1 MELEG
6 KSQIFHGRKGIIM
19 SEISNNSALNSY
31 AADYSYRTEYN
42 RKTDNNKK
50 TDGTK
55 EADKTAK
62 KSKVSGRTI
71 GDPVL
76 SDKAKKYYEQLK
88 AKYSNMDFI
97 LVSPEQKEEAESK
110 KGMYQSSKELIV
122 LIDSDKIEKMA
133 EDEEYRAKYEG
144 ILSNAT
150 SQLSQMKDSL
160 GSKADSVS
168 SFGMTFDDHGN
179 ASFFAVVDKSLA
191 AQKERIADK
200 KEAAAEE
207 KKKAQKKTQEKRAEE
222 RKADRADK
230 NKKMD
235 SADKTNSKEKSS
247 DADKVTVS
255 ASSWEELLKK
265 IDNVIYESRADSV
278 LTKEE
283 KAVGQSFDYSI

>member
-1 MELEG
+1 
-6 KSQIFHGRKGIIM
+6 M
-19 SEISNNSALNSY
+19 SEISSNSALNSY

-42 RKTDNNKK
+42 KKTDNNKK

-55 EADKTAK
+55 ETDKTTK

-76 SDKAKKYYEQLK
+76 SDKAKKYYEKLK

-97 LVSPEQKEEAESK
+97 LVSPEKKEEAESK
-110 KGMYQSSKELIV
+110 KGMYQSSKELLV

-144 ILSNAT
+144 ILDNAA
-150 SQLSQMKDSL
+150 SRLNQMKDSL

-191 AQKERIADK
+191 SQRERIADK
-200 KEAAAEE
+200 KEAAAKE
-207 KKKAQKKTQEKRAEE
+207 KKKAQKEAQKEAQEKRAEE
-222 RKADRADK
+222 KKADQTDK
-230 NKKMD
+230 KG
-235 SADKTNSKEKSS
+235 KTDGTGKAKDTEKTL
-247 DADKVTVS
+247 DTDKVTVS

-265 IDNVIYESRADSV
+265 IDHVIYESRADSV
-278 LTKEE
+278 MTKEE
-283 KAVGQSFDYSI
+283 KAVGGSFDYSI